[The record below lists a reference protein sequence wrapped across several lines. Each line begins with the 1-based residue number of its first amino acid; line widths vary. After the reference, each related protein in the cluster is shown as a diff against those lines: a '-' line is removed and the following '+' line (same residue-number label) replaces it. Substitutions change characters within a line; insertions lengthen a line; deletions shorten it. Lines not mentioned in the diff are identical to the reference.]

1 MTFPKSR
8 FPATFGGHLEFLHK
22 TQNVFISEME
32 RDGAIS
38 TKFLTCR
45 LYAESTD
52 DVLQNNIFP
61 PPLAAI
67 LNSGLNAKTCL
78 SQKWSEIEQFD
89 EIFDPRGSCRVY
101 W

>member
-1 MTFPKSR
+1 MTFPKNR
-8 FPATFGGHLEFLHK
+8 FPTTFGGHLEFLHFG
-22 TQNVFISEME
+22 N
-32 RDGAIS
+32 GARWSNFNEI
-38 TKFLTCR
+38 FTCR

-52 DVLQNNIFP
+52 DVLQNNVFL

-89 EIFDPRGSCRVY
+89 EMFDPRGSCRVY